1 MSLVKCK
8 ECGKPISTEAKQCPH
23 CGCPTGKRDTY
34 PTWAW
39 VVAIFFSVAIG
50 TWRMWPSSS
59 EAKKTNTDTTA
70 ETSATHQ
77 QPQPAIQEKNE
88 QPKSAKETECK
99 KNDFDCLG
107 SKYYSEAVQQCKPLI
122 IEAAGSNPYEFH
134 GGWFGEI
141 FDTYSY
147 RKNDPVI
154 RYIGDKVT
162 FTNDFGV
169 KIKMKYEC
177 AFDTQ
182 KKKIVDFNIY
192 RPAA

>member
-1 MSLVKCK
+1 MALVKCK

-23 CGCPTGKRDTY
+23 CGCLTGKRDTY

-39 VVAIFFSVAIG
+39 VVAIFLSVAIAS
-50 TWRMWPSSS
+50 WRMWPSSS

-70 ETSATHQ
+70 ETSAA
-77 QPQPAIQEKNE
+77 QPQPAIQKKNE

-99 KNDFDCLG
+99 KNDFDCLS
-107 SKYYSEAVQQCKPLI
+107 SKYSSEAIQQCKPLI

>member
-1 MSLVKCK
+1 M
-8 ECGKPISTEAKQCPH
+8 
-23 CGCPTGKRDTY
+23 
-34 PTWAW
+34 
-39 VVAIFFSVAIG
+39 
-50 TWRMWPSSS
+50 
-59 EAKKTNTDTTA
+59 
-70 ETSATHQ
+70 
-77 QPQPAIQEKNE
+77 
-88 QPKSAKETECK
+88 
-99 KNDFDCLG
+99 
-107 SKYYSEAVQQCKPLI
+107 I

-169 KIKMKYEC
+169 KIKMRYEC

>member
-1 MSLVKCK
+1 MALVKCK

-39 VVAIFFSVAIG
+39 VVAIFFSVAIAS
-50 TWRMWPSSS
+50 WRMWPSSG

-70 ETSATHQ
+70 ETSAAHQ
-77 QPQPAIQEKNE
+77 QPQPAIQKKNE
-88 QPKSAKETECK
+88 QLKSAKETECK
-99 KNDFDCLG
+99 KNDFDCLS
-107 SKYYSEAVQQCKPLI
+107 SKYSSEAIQQCKPLI

-134 GGWFGEI
+134 GGWFSEI